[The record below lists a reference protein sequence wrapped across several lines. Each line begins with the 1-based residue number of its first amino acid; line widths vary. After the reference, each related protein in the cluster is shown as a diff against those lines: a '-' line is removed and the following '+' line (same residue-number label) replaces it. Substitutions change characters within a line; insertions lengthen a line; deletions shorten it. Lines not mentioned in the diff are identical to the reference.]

1 MTTIFSSLCLNE
13 FGLGNRLRQFRDIY
27 SSLEKDNFSG
37 CDSKP
42 ESWGRSEE
50 HDSLPLLGFS
60 RQPPPVHGTL
70 EYMDMVDLSKLL
82 KLHLQWWTWPRC
94 PLPPSSR
101 TGNDRVAWV

>member
-60 RQPPPVHGTL
+60 RQPPPVGYGRSFQATQAPL
-70 EYMDMVDLSKLL
+70 AMVDLAKMSTATVLS
-82 KLHLQWWTWPRC
+82 HRQ
-94 PLPPSSR
+94 
-101 TGNDRVAWV
+101 